1 MCFPSPL
8 GCFRWFPQPFVDS
21 EMANGSC
28 VLCYFIK
35 LNRKPETSGEVLL
48 LSFSMGSKLW
58 AAAWGCAGD
67 AWGLPVRLVE
77 LSGLGSEAHARAV
90 EAFQGPESQ
99 GRRDLDLSF
108 EPRYIF
114 FFDTTAWPMPN
125 HGPEGFVRDVSLLFQ
140 EDFESG
146 KVANGTLLVR
156 LDEVTQ
162 AFFRRKPRLSA
173 QYSALELDMLHWLKD
188 ELNYE
193 ERPMEHVNG
202 SLAWLDSQYDAIS
215 NLETYDRYIAS
226 AKYLLG
232 PRRRFANLTLLRR
245 GHGLCMDMEAGHEGP
260 SFVCFT
266 HEAVN
271 SSEEC
276 FMQAMT
282 CDSWVYTCLEH
293 PEAKVRDS
301 RPARMGL
308 GMVNDVEDCWPSC
321 HPDVPQHVWQEME
334 EGLLFNARCANHQC
348 RIGCCCN
355 NVDLL
360 EEEHA
365 AEAANAVLISLL
377 ALMLMGLCC
386 FNSRRL
392 LRQNMPEQVIELTTL
407 RPREPSSP
415 RV

>member
-1 MCFPSPL
+1 MWSAALPV
-8 GCFRWFPQPFVDS
+8 GS

-35 LNRKPETSGEVLL
+35 LNRKPEKSGEVLL

-77 LSGLGSEAHARAV
+77 LYKLGSDPYGSAV
-90 EAFQGPESQ
+90 GAFGGPESQ

-108 EPRYIF
+108 EPKYIF
-114 FFDTTAWPMPN
+114 FFDTSAWPMPQ
-125 HGPEGFVRDVSLLFQ
+125 GPRSFLTDVSLLFQ

-146 KVANGTLLVR
+146 KVKNGTLLVR
-156 LDEVTQ
+156 LDEATQ
-162 AFFRRKPRLSA
+162 AFFRRKPRFNSH
-173 QYSALELDMLHWLKD
+173 YSALELDILYWLKD
-188 ELNYE
+188 ELDYE
-193 ERPMEHVNG
+193 ARPMEHVNG
-202 SLAWLDSQYDAIS
+202 SLTWLSSQYQGIS
-215 NLETYDRYIAS
+215 SLETYDRYIAS

-245 GHGLCMDMEAGHEGP
+245 GHGFCMDMEGGHEGP
-260 SFVCFT
+260 SFLCFA
-266 HEAVN
+266 HEDTLN

-276 FMQAMT
+276 LMQAMT
-282 CDSWVYTCLEH
+282 CDKWVYECVEH
-293 PEAKVRDS
+293 PKTSVRDY
-301 RPARMGL
+301 RPGRMGL

-321 HPDVPQHVWQEME
+321 LPDVPQQVWQEME
-334 EGLLFNARCANHQC
+334 EGLLFNARCADHQC
-348 RIGCCCN
+348 RLSCCCN

-377 ALMLMGLCC
+377 ALMLLGLCC
-386 FNSRRL
+386 FNSRRFI
-392 LRQNMPEQVIELTTL
+392 RQNLPEQVIELTTL
-407 RPREPSSP
+407 RPREPSSA